1 MSQALCTLRFLIP
14 GIIVGWSWSLCES
27 SADEDMFGLSAAVL
41 ECECQYYE
49 DLLGGGANKQTI
61 IFPGAFL

>member
-1 MSQALCTLRFLIP
+1 MP

-27 SADEDMFGLSAAVL
+27 SADDDIFCLSAAVL